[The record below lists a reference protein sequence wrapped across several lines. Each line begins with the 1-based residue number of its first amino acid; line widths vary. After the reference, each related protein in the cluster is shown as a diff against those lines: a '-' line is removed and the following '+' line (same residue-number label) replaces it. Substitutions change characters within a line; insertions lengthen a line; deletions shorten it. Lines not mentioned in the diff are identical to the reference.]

1 VWEFT
6 LVTTADAPPERLW
19 GLTAAAA
26 DRAGRR
32 TTEDSRP
39 PTRYAEE
46 SALPL
51 VRVVT
56 VHEFEPA
63 GAGTRVRVTIRYRG
77 PLALL
82 WGSLFGQRQARELAE
97 RTRRLV
103 GQARREDHPGGP
115 PPLPRPAVQTA

>member
-1 VWEFT
+1 MWEYT

-19 GLTAAAA
+19 GLIA
-26 DRAGRR
+26 DRADFRAVA
-32 TTEDSRP
+32 DSRP
-39 PTRYAEE
+39 PTRFAEVA
-46 SALPL
+46 ALPL
-51 VRVVT
+51 VRVLT

-82 WGSLFGQRQARELAE
+82 WGSLFGQRRARELAE

-115 PPLPRPAVQTA
+115 PPLPLQPAQAV